1 MVLYRGTM
9 KHKKSKYKSLVINKK
24 RYYFYKITWLDIV
37 GDAGHADGSEFSK
50 FQPATMI
57 SYGYIFS
64 KDNQCLRS
72 FASHDSKEDSFSDRN
87 VYPVGCIKSLEKI
100 KF

>member
-1 MVLYRGTM
+1 M

-24 RYYFYKITWLDIV
+24 LYYFYKIIWLDIV

-87 VYPVGCIKSLEKI
+87 VYPIGCIKSLEKI
-100 KF
+100 NI

>member
-1 MVLYRGTM
+1 MN
-9 KHKKSKYKSLVINKK
+9 KNKKSKYKSLAINKK

-37 GDAGHADGSEFSK
+37 GDAGHADGNEFSK
-50 FQPATMI
+50 FEPATMI

-87 VYPVGCIKSLEKI
+87 VYPIGCIKSLEKI
-100 KF
+100 NI